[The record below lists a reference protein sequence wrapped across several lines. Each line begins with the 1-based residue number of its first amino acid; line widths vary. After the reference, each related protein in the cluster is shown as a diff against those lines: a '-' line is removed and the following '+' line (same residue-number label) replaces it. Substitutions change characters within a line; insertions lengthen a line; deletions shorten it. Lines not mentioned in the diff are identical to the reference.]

1 MTSHYERVFSL
12 EDLPA
17 NAAKSVTV
25 GGCEILVCNA
35 KGAIYA
41 VQNLCTHQR
50 AKLEGGRIRNC
61 FISCPLH
68 GAMFDLKTGIPK
80 GQLTNV
86 PLKTYATRVVDGFIE
101 VCVG

>member
-1 MTSHYERVFSL
+1 MSEHFHRICSVE
-12 EDLPA
+12 EIPA
-17 NAAKSVTV
+17 NGSKPV
-25 GGCEILVCNA
+25 EIEGVDVLLCHA
-35 KGAIYA
+35 GDEFYA

-68 GAMFDLKTGIPK
+68 GARFDLRDGSTK

-86 PLKTYATRVVDGFIE
+86 PLKTFPVRVVDGFVE
-101 VCVG
+101 VSLS